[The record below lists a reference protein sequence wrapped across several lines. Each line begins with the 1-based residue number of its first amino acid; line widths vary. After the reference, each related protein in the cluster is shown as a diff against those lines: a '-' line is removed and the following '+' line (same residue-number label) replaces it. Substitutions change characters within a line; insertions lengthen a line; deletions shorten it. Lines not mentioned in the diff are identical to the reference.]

1 MSERVVET
9 DRGPAPSGE
18 ARTILSVPVR
28 AGGVAADY
36 EVRVARGSLR
46 DLPALLRGIAPGRRW
61 VVISDETVA
70 QLYGGET
77 VDRVRASGLDATLL
91 EFPAGERHKTRE
103 TWAHLTDSMVEAGYG
118 RDSAVVA
125 LGGGV
130 TGDLAGFV
138 AASFMRG
145 VPVVQVP
152 TSLVAM
158 IDASIGGKTG
168 VDTPAGK
175 NLVGAFHPPRL
186 VVIDPEAARTLPRGE
201 RAAGLAEALKH
212 GAILDEPYLS
222 ELENDLPALLD
233 GDPTATERAVFRS
246 VQLKAGVVGGDEH
259 ESGRRE
265 ILNFGHTLGHAL
277 EAASG
282 FSLSHGAAV
291 GLGMVLEAQLGED
304 LGVTEAGTSERLREA
319 VEALGLIS
327 RVGSTAQAEKA
338 ISYLGVD
345 KKRREGRLRC
355 VILRRVGEVDV
366 SEGWSRAIEVD
377 DARTVLEDSGRMR

>member
-1 MSERVVET
+1 
-9 DRGPAPSGE
+9 
-18 ARTILSVPVR
+18 
-28 AGGVAADY
+28 
-36 EVRVARGSLR
+36 
-46 DLPALLRGIAPGRRW
+46 
-61 VVISDETVA
+61 
-70 QLYGGET
+70 
-77 VDRVRASGLDATLL
+77 
-91 EFPAGERHKTRE
+91 
-103 TWAHLTDSMVEAGYG
+103 
-118 RDSAVVA
+118 
-125 LGGGV
+125 
-130 TGDLAGFV
+130 
-138 AASFMRG
+138 
-145 VPVVQVP
+145 
-152 TSLVAM
+152 
-158 IDASIGGKTG
+158 
-168 VDTPAGK
+168 
-175 NLVGAFHPPRL
+175 
-186 VVIDPEAARTLPRGE
+186 
-201 RAAGLAEALKH
+201 
-212 GAILDEPYLS
+212 
-222 ELENDLPALLD
+222 LENDLPALLD

-304 LGVTEAGTSERLREA
+304 LGVTEAGTSERLRVA

>member
-1 MSERVVET
+1 
-9 DRGPAPSGE
+9 
-18 ARTILSVPVR
+18 
-28 AGGVAADY
+28 
-36 EVRVARGSLR
+36 
-46 DLPALLRGIAPGRRW
+46 
-61 VVISDETVA
+61 
-70 QLYGGET
+70 
-77 VDRVRASGLDATLL
+77 
-91 EFPAGERHKTRE
+91 
-103 TWAHLTDSMVEAGYG
+103 
-118 RDSAVVA
+118 
-125 LGGGV
+125 
-130 TGDLAGFV
+130 
-138 AASFMRG
+138 
-145 VPVVQVP
+145 
-152 TSLVAM
+152 M

-304 LGVTEAGTSERLREA
+304 LGVTEAGTSARLRVA